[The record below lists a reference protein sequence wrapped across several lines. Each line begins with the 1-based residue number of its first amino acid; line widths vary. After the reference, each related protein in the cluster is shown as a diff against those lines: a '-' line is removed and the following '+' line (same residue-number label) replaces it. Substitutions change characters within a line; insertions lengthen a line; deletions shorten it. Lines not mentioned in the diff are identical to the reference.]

1 MPKPVFR
8 RLTNGELKL
17 DYTEAARN
25 LKLSRADTKKDAAQE
40 QNLCRFNR
48 FGKAHVTQ
56 CNSEL
61 KIVND
66 PKAIAHVRFRH
77 ATD

>member
-25 LKLSRADTKKDAAQE
+25 LKLSRADTKKDAAQNKSLTAE
-40 QNLCRFNR
+40 EVGIFTSCEIF
-48 FGKAHVTQ
+48 
-56 CNSEL
+56 
-61 KIVND
+61 
-66 PKAIAHVRFRH
+66 
-77 ATD
+77 